1 MEPPSL
7 LATRRHPFPLPPSPP
22 AFGVSTVSQDVNV
35 LALVKGNER
44 YVFLFDD
51 DHRVEVLRTLGRFA
65 ADPELSFTWNDAVM
79 LSQKVKQVLEDS
91 SVYNQRFILPL
102 SSNEDRE

>member
-1 MEPPSL
+1 MNK
-7 LATRRHPFPLPPSPP
+7 
-22 AFGVSTVSQDVNV
+22 DVNV
-35 LALVKGNER
+35 LALVKGKER

-65 ADPELSFTWNDAVM
+65 ADPELSFTWHDAAM
-79 LSQKVKQVLEDS
+79 MSQKVKEVSEDP

-102 SSNEDRE
+102 SSNDERE